1 MGDPRE
7 AFRDIQRRLQNSRRG
22 GNFPGGP
29 RNFLGLGTGVAIVV
43 GGYIL
48 VNNALFNGVFVP
60 FNSSAT
66 ISNSLQSTED
76 IERSST
82 LE

>member
-22 GNFPGGP
+22 GNFSGGP
-29 RNFLGLGTGVAIVV
+29 KLPFGVGAGVAIVV

-48 VNNALFNGVFVP
+48 VNNALFNGPSPEPHLLNAALIFL
-60 FNSSAT
+60 SGWWS
-66 ISNSLQSTED
+66 
-76 IERSST
+76 
-82 LE
+82 